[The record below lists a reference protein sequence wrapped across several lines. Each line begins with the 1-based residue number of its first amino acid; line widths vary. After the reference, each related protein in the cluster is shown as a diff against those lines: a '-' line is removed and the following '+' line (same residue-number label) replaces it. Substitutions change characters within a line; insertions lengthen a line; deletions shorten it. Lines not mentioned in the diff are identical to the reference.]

1 MCILRDVGP
10 VLPGNVTSIQY
21 RIISEPE
28 ESYASGKRNVF
39 VINDITWEAPALKG
53 AGIMFYDIRLG
64 REPREIDDT
73 APVTT
78 GDTVTQEAAN
88 GLSLQVQFRYLDVPA
103 GTLTFYLQVSFT
115 IISYRQYC

>member
-1 MCILRDVGP
+1 MGP

-21 RIISEPE
+21 RIIGEPE

-39 VINDITWEAPALKG
+39 VINNITWEAPTLKG
-53 AGIMFYDIRLG
+53 AGITFYDIRLG

-78 GDTVTQEAAN
+78 GDTVTQQAAN
-88 GLSLQVQFRYLDVPA
+88 GLYVSVKFRYLDVPA
-103 GTLTFYLQVSFT
+103 GNLTLYLQVSL
-115 IISYRQYC
+115 SVYCQ